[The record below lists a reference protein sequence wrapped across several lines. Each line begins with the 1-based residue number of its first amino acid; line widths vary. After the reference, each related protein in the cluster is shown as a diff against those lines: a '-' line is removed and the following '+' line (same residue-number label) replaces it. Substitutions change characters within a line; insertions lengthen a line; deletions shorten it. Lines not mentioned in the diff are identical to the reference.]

1 MSAEIVSVG
10 AWAAFDRI
18 LALDGELNDGATV
31 SVLSY
36 PPHEQVFFGDCSI
49 NVAAAAAALG
59 ARSALATVVGDDFDT
74 SGYPD
79 HLNTLGVDL
88 RGVVIHPG
96 ATSGWNLNISTPD
109 ASSFCISHRDASRF
123 QDRYTV
129 PGELVTEA
137 SWLVVSESFGRYTL
151 DAARRAHHAGVPVAL
166 NGMVG
171 SAGPMAREF
180 LSIASLLVINRA
192 EMETLGEMVGAG
204 HGPLRRVITQGF
216 RGAQVIDGERQWRIE
231 AVAPRRV
238 ADPTGAGDAFTAATV
253 VGLSSGLALPDAAR
267 LGSAAASF
275 VIEEVGCQTNLP
287 TLEALEDRLE
297 GRP

>member
-1 MSAEIVSVG
+1 MTAEIVSVG

-18 LALDGELNDGATV
+18 LALEGEVEDGATV
-31 SVLSY
+31 SVMSH
-36 PPHEQVFFGDCSI
+36 PPHEEVFFGDCSI

-59 ARSALATVVGDDFDT
+59 AGAALATVVGEDFET
-74 SGYPD
+74 SGYRD
-79 HLNTLGVDL
+79 HLEALGVDL

-96 ATSGWNLNISTPD
+96 ATSGWNLHISTPGGL
-109 ASSFCISHRDASRF
+109 SFCISHRDASRF
-123 QDRYTV
+123 QDSYTV
-129 PGELVTEA
+129 PGEVVTEA
-137 SWLVVSESFGRYTL
+137 QWLVVSESFGRYTL
-151 DAARRAHHAGVPVAL
+151 DAARLAHSAGVPVVL

-171 SAGPMAREF
+171 SAGPMAPDF
-180 LSIASLLVINRA
+180 LDVASLLVINRA
-192 EMETLGEMVGAG
+192 EMGALAEMVGPD
-204 HGPLRRVITQGF
+204 HGPLRRVITEGS

-275 VIEEVGCQTNLP
+275 VVEEVGCQTNLP
-287 TLEALEDRLE
+287 TLEALENRLE
-297 GRP
+297 GRL